1 MSWQPR
7 EVRVAQDRICIG
19 KKGVEENGLLDY
31 IPISEVVS
39 IEGAAHSHKAS
50 RHASMVNLFQKVDA
64 VDRQSSNELA
74 HALGFTCVWSAL
86 FVTLFPAAHTAVC
99 FCCRGDAAVSNTGLC
114 LYAGK
119 GGA

>member
-7 EVRVAQDRICIG
+7 EVRVTQDRICIG

-31 IPISEVVS
+31 IPISEVDS

-64 VDRQSSNELA
+64 VHSTYGSVYLLPRRRCS
-74 HALGFTCVWSAL
+74 F
-86 FVTLFPAAHTAVC
+86 
-99 FCCRGDAAVSNTGLC
+99 
-114 LYAGK
+114 
-119 GGA
+119 

>member
-31 IPISEVVS
+31 IPISEVDF

-64 VDRQSSNELA
+64 VHSRLMSS
-74 HALGFTCVWSAL
+74 HMRCHMRMVGT
-86 FVTLFPAAHTAVC
+86 VC
-99 FCCRGDAAVSNTGLC
+99 RTFACRTYGSVYLLPRRRCSF
-114 LYAGK
+114 
-119 GGA
+119 